1 MKRMQLILAMVLLFC
16 ACVLAEALHLRIA
29 KMLLLP
35 MQTKHRVK
43 PMQLWVPRKSMGVHS
58 MLASSTL
65 A

>member
-29 KMLLLP
+29 EMLLLP

-43 PMQLWVPRKSMGVHS
+43 PIQLWVP
-58 MLASSTL
+58 
-65 A
+65 

>member
-43 PMQLWVPRKSMGVHS
+43 PMQLWVP
-58 MLASSTL
+58 
-65 A
+65 